1 MSRKAEQAAALEAM
15 RQSLGISG
23 VVKKTGTKAQED
35 REVPEAQDV
44 LEAQEALQTQ
54 GRAGMK
60 ASRINMAFRPSNL
73 EYLRKIAG
81 IEGVSITAYVN
92 RLIDADRQARQEA
105 LDRALSII
113 R

>member
-1 MSRKAEQAAALEAM
+1 M

-23 VVKKTGTKAQED
+23 VVKKTGTEAQEAQED